1 MNELTSILQSIKKL
15 LGIPEDYDHFD
26 SDIIIHINS
35 AFSVLA
41 QLGVGSEDGFSINDE
56 TAKWDEFIP
65 DENQLLQ
72 NVKTYVYLKVRIVFD
87 PPLSSAV
94 LECLKEQ
101 IKELEWRL
109 QVASE
114 NLKKQE
120 ENQNG

>member
-1 MNELTSILQSIKKL
+1 MNELTSILQTIKKL
-15 LGIPEDYDHFD
+15 LGIPADYDHFD

-41 QLGVGSEDGFSINDE
+41 QLGVGPKEGFSISDDS
-56 TAKWDEFIP
+56 AKWDDFVP

-94 LECLKEQ
+94 LECQKEQ
-101 IKELEWRL
+101 IKEMEWRL

-114 NLKKQE
+114 NLTEQE